1 MHAKFKK
8 GNLFLMMSDSF
19 PGHEI
24 TTGNN
29 ISLVLEAQS
38 EDEIQNLYNKLSQD
52 GSTIMEL
59 QDTFWGAK
67 YAKVKRPFWHRMGLE
82 LSTSIKSYS
91 KSVPHRI
98 DGVRFF

>member
-59 QDTFWGAK
+59 QDTFWGTK
-67 YAKVKRPFWHRMGLE
+67 YAKVK
-82 LSTSIKSYS
+82 
-91 KSVPHRI
+91 
-98 DGVRFF
+98 DRFGIAWDLNYQQA